1 MQQNFRK
8 RTFIILLY
16 TLLRCGNINSNVLFQ
31 AKVHKKTLQF
41 IEAQWDSNSKLLW
54 HIQYEWRHLENSC
67 PQHATYWKQTGYLL
81 QLQNNQKEFNS
92 ANHPASRL
100 KRSWI

>member
-54 HIQYEWRHLENSC
+54 HTIWMTTLGKQLSTTCYILEANWLLV
-67 PQHATYWKQTGYLL
+67 ATTK
-81 QLQNNQKEFNS
+81 
-92 ANHPASRL
+92 
-100 KRSWI
+100 